1 VEQEARMTED
11 VGGPQR
17 WEFARTSAIGA
28 VIAAIVSLVQS
39 GISLISGLS
48 KTSNSLILYLDAV
61 ETIFM
66 AVVFAA
72 IGAAAG
78 ALVCLAHNRAVE
90 GRLNSPKLAIRTF
103 AVFWVFG
110 AFRAGMQFGFESVF
124 TMIWRGIAAGSVAGV
139 IVALVC
145 WSQNYTVARQLSRG
159 DSAA

>member
-1 VEQEARMTED
+1 MAEAAGR
-11 VGGPQR
+11 PQR

-28 VIAAIVSLVQS
+28 VVGAIVSLLQS
-39 GISLISGLS
+39 GVSLISGLA
-48 KTSNSLILYLDAV
+48 KASNSLVLYIDAV

-66 AVVFAA
+66 AVVVAA
-72 IGAAAG
+72 VGAAAG

-90 GRLNSPKLAIRTF
+90 GRLNSPKIAITTF
-103 AVFWVFG
+103 ALFWLFG
-110 AFRAGMQFGFESVF
+110 ALRAGIQLGFDSVF